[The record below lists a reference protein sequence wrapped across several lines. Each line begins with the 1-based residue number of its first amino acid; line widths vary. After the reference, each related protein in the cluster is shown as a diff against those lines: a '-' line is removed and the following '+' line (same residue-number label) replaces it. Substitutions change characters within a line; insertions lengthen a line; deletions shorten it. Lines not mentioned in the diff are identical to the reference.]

1 MIKGIHILST
11 APSSTSSGAIFSLDS
26 LEVASITLSA
36 LLWKKHNGTIRLY
49 TDSLGASFFERNHL
63 LDLWDAGVDLSVIE
77 SMPTNINQHAFWAA
91 AKIFALKDAK
101 APVAMIDNDLF
112 IWKELPESVINSCL
126 TVLHPEDLWDCYVSK
141 EKLSIPLGYSFNEA
155 WDWNVKPFN
164 TAFAFFSDEPFKND
178 YTSEAIRF
186 MMDNQGE
193 NEVPSS
199 QMVFAEQRILAM
211 CAKAMN
217 IPVCFLAE
225 DPFELSNKLFTHI
238 WGAKAITRRNAK
250 KKEEVLNAILISIKE
265 LSDYYY
271 EIIKSMI
278 YT

>member
-112 IWKELPESVINSCL
+112 ICPYRYISC
-126 TVLHPEDLWDCYVSK
+126 
-141 EKLSIPLGYSFNEA
+141 KLC
-155 WDWNVKPFN
+155 
-164 TAFAFFSDEPFKND
+164 FSA
-178 YTSEAIRF
+178 SR
-186 MMDNQGE
+186 Q
-193 NEVPSS
+193 S
-199 QMVFAEQRILAM
+199 
-211 CAKAMN
+211 
-217 IPVCFLAE
+217 
-225 DPFELSNKLFTHI
+225 
-238 WGAKAITRRNAK
+238 RR
-250 KKEEVLNAILISIKE
+250 E
-265 LSDYYY
+265 
-271 EIIKSMI
+271 
-278 YT
+278 